1 MLQQL
6 SKKCEEEK
14 MKIAENSVVVI
25 DYKLTDND
33 GEVIDSSEGAG
44 PLAYLHGMGNIITG
58 LEEALLGKE
67 AGDEVKAS
75 IEPAKAY
82 GERQEDMKQE
92 VPRDLFS
99 GIDNIELGMQFQS
112 ETEQGPVMV
121 TVVAVE
127 EEMVT
132 VDGNHPL
139 AGVHLNFDV
148 TIREV
153 REASEEELAHGHVHG
168 EGGHQH

>member
-1 MLQQL
+1 
-6 SKKCEEEK
+6 
-14 MKIAENSVVVI
+14 MKVAENAVVVI

-67 AGDEVKAS
+67 AGDVVKAS
-75 IEPAKAY
+75 IEPEKAY

-121 TVVAVE
+121 TVVAIE

-139 AGVHLNFDV
+139 AGIHLNFDV

-153 REASEEELAHGHVHG
+153 REASEEELEHGHVHG

>member
-1 MLQQL
+1 
-6 SKKCEEEK
+6 
-14 MKIAENSVVVI
+14 MKIAENAVVVI
-25 DYKLTDND
+25 DYTLTDNE

-58 LEEALLGKE
+58 LETALLGKE

-75 IEPAKAY
+75 IEPANAY
-82 GERQEDMKQE
+82 GERHEDMKQD
-92 VPRDLFS
+92 VPKELFG
-99 GIDNIELGMQFQS
+99 GIDKIEVGMQFQS
-112 ETEQGPVMV
+112 ETDDGPVMV
-121 TVVAVE
+121 TVVAIGD
-127 EEMVT
+127 EMIT

-153 REASEEELAHGHVHG
+153 REASEEELEHGHVHG

>member
-1 MLQQL
+1 
-6 SKKCEEEK
+6 
-14 MKIAENSVVVI
+14 MKVADKTVVVI
-25 DYKLTDND
+25 DYTLKDND
-33 GEVIDSSEGAG
+33 GTVIDSSEGAG
-44 PLAYLHGMGNIITG
+44 PLAYLHGAGNIIPG
-58 LEEALLGKE
+58 LEEALLGKA

-82 GERQEDMKQE
+82 GERHEELKQD

-99 GIDNIELGMQFQS
+99 GVDDVQVGMQFQS
-112 ETEQGPVMV
+112 ETDQGPVLV
-121 TVVAVE
+121 TVVEVNDDS
-127 EEMVT
+127 VT

-153 REASEEELAHGHVHG
+153 REPSQEELDHGHVHG
-168 EGGHQH
+168 EGGHHH

>member
-1 MLQQL
+1 
-6 SKKCEEEK
+6 
-14 MKIAENSVVVI
+14 MKIAENAVVVI

-44 PLAYLHGMGNIITG
+44 PLAYLHGAGNIIPG
-58 LEEALLGKE
+58 LEAALLDKV
-67 AGDEVKAS
+67 AGDDVTAS
-75 IEPAKAY
+75 IEPVDAY

-92 VPRDLFS
+92 VPKELFG
-99 GIDNIELGMQFQS
+99 GIDNIEVGMQFQS
-112 ETEQGPVMV
+112 DTDQGPVMV
-121 TVVAVE
+121 TVVSIGD
-127 EEMVT
+127 EMIT

-153 REASEEELAHGHVHG
+153 REASKEELEHGHVHG
-168 EGGHQH
+168 EGGHHH

>member
-1 MLQQL
+1 
-6 SKKCEEEK
+6 

-75 IEPAKAY
+75 IEPEKAY

-127 EEMVT
+127 EDMVT

-153 REASEEELAHGHVHG
+153 REASEEELEHGHVHG
-168 EGGHQH
+168 EGGHHH

>member
-1 MLQQL
+1 
-6 SKKCEEEK
+6 
-14 MKIAENSVVVI
+14 MKVAENKVVVI
-25 DYKLTDND
+25 DYTLTDND
-33 GEVIDSSEGAG
+33 GSVIDSSEGAG
-44 PLAYLHGMGNIITG
+44 PLAYLHGAGNIIPG
-58 LEEALLGKE
+58 LEEALIDKE

-82 GERQEDMKQE
+82 GDRHEQLKQE
-92 VPRDLFS
+92 VPSELFS
-99 GIDNIELGMQFQS
+99 GVEKVEVGMQFQS

-121 TVVAVE
+121 TVVE
-127 EEMVT
+127 INDETIT

-153 REASEEELAHGHVHG
+153 REPSEEELEHGHVHG

>member
-1 MLQQL
+1 
-6 SKKCEEEK
+6 
-14 MKIAENSVVVI
+14 MKVAENAVVVI
-25 DYKLTDND
+25 DYTLTDND

-58 LEEALLGKE
+58 LEEALLDKK

-75 IEPAKAY
+75 IEPANGY
-82 GERQEDMKQE
+82 GERHEGLMQAVSKDMFEGIE
-92 VPRDLFS
+92 V
-99 GIDNIELGMQFQS
+99 EVGMQFQS
-112 ETEQGPVMV
+112 ETDDGPVMV
-121 TVVAVE
+121 TVVAIG
-127 EEMVT
+127 EEMIT

-148 TIREV
+148 KIIEV
-153 REASEEELAHGHVHG
+153 REASEEELEHGHVHG

>member
-1 MLQQL
+1 
-6 SKKCEEEK
+6 
-14 MKIAENSVVVI
+14 MKVAENAVVVI
-25 DYKLTDND
+25 DYTLTDND

-44 PLAYLHGMGNIITG
+44 PLAYLQGMGNIIPG
-58 LEEALLGKE
+58 LEAALLDKE
-67 AGDEVKAS
+67 AGDNVKAS
-75 IEPAKAY
+75 IEPKDAY
-82 GERQEDMKQE
+82 GERVEDMKQE
-92 VPRDLFS
+92 VPKELFG

-112 ETEQGPVMV
+112 ETDDGPVMV
-121 TVVAVE
+121 TVVAMG
-127 EEMVT
+127 EEMIT

-153 REASEEELAHGHVHG
+153 REASKEELEHGHVHG

>member
-1 MLQQL
+1 
-6 SKKCEEEK
+6 
-14 MKIAENSVVVI
+14 MKVSENAVVVI
-25 DYKLTDND
+25 DYTLTDNE

-67 AGDEVKAS
+67 AGDKVNAS
-75 IEPAKAY
+75 IEPAKGY

-92 VPRDLFS
+92 VPKELFG
-99 GIDNIELGMQFQS
+99 GIDNIEEGMQFQS
-112 ETEQGPVMV
+112 ETDDGPVMV
-121 TVVAVE
+121 TVVTIG
-127 EEMVT
+127 EEMIT

-153 REASEEELAHGHVHG
+153 REASEEELEHGHVHG
-168 EGGHQH
+168 EGGHHH

>member
-1 MLQQL
+1 
-6 SKKCEEEK
+6 
-14 MKIAENSVVVI
+14 MKVSENAVVVI
-25 DYKLTDND
+25 DYTLTDNE

-58 LEEALLGKE
+58 LEQALLGKE

-75 IEPAKAY
+75 IEPEHAY
-82 GERQEDMKQE
+82 GERHENMKQE
-92 VPRDLFS
+92 VPKELF
-99 GIDNIELGMQFQS
+99 GGVENIEVGMQFQS
-112 ETEQGPVMV
+112 ETDDGPVMV
-121 TVVAVE
+121 TVVAIG
-127 EEMVT
+127 EEMIT

-148 TIREV
+148 KIREV
-153 REASEEELAHGHVHG
+153 REASEEELEHGHVHG